1 MDQIVLKRNMF
12 FQASQSNMTKF
23 INGMQNYAENDI
35 RSSLEGSSS
44 GMFRGNRIEVNLPV
58 KIS

>member
-1 MDQIVLKRNMF
+1 MF

-23 INGMQNYAENDI
+23 INGIQNNAENDI
-35 RSSLEGSSS
+35 RSSLEGSSF
-44 GMFRGNRIEVNLPV
+44 GMFRGNRIEVNLSV

>member
-1 MDQIVLKRNMF
+1 MF

-23 INGMQNYAENDI
+23 INGIQNYAENDI